1 MLQMAVTSL
10 RTFVDSVQTG
20 GRLFFSAKEIPSPEG
35 SRAVEA
41 ALRRLSKK
49 GLIRRLLPKS
59 PAFVIVPPEHRTMG
73 LPPVEWWLDD
83 LMAYLGQD
91 YYLGLLSAA
100 AAAGSSHFP
109 PMETQVVTTKWLRP
123 IETGRHRIRFFQKA
137 AIPSHFVSVSQGTWG
152 PLRVGSPAL
161 TALDLVLYPV
171 CSPAQTRLL
180 LADLATTIS
189 RTDLLK
195 TVEDRPDVAAAQRLG
210 LLLDRAGASKLAN
223 SVQVWLRGRST
234 DPVDLEPNAGPGKI
248 DAKWNVCVNVNLEA
262 TA

>member
-1 MLQMAVTSL
+1 LQMAVTNL
-10 RTFVDSVQTG
+10 RAFVDGVQAG
-20 GRLFFSAKEIPSPEG
+20 GRLFFSAKEIQSAEG

-41 ALRRLSKK
+41 ALRRLAKNGS
-49 GLIRRLLPKS
+49 IRRLLPKS

-100 AAAGSSHFP
+100 ASAGSSHFP

-123 IETGRHRIRFFQKA
+123 IETGRLRIRFFQKL
-137 AIPSHFVSVSQGTWG
+137 AIPQHSVSVSQGMWG
-152 PLRVGSPAL
+152 PLRISSPAL
-161 TALDLVLYPV
+161 TAFDLVLYPV

-180 LADLATTIS
+180 LADLAATIS
-189 RTDLLK
+189 RTDLMEA
-195 TVEDRPDVAAAQRLG
+195 VEDRPDVPAAQRLG

-223 SVQVWLRGRST
+223 SVHVWLGERST
-234 DPVDLEPNAGPGKI
+234 DLVDLEPNAGPGKI
-248 DAKWNVCVNVNLEA
+248 DARWNVCVNVNLEA